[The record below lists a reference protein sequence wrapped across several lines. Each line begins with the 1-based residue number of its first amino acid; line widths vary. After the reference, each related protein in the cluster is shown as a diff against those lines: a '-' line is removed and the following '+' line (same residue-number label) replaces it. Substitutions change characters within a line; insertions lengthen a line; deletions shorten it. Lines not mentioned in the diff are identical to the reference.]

1 MPIHIE
7 NEICTNNGRKKH
19 FKARINALTSSATP
33 KGPKDHRRQ
42 LKVKQLHNIQ
52 SRTTK

>member
-7 NEICTNNGRKKH
+7 NEIYTNNGRKKH
-19 FKARINALTSSATP
+19 FQARINALTSSATA

-42 LKVKQLHNIQ
+42 LKVKQLHNI
-52 SRTTK
+52 